1 MDNIIDGVD
10 KSNLKYSIENYL
22 TTKTQ
27 FNLINSTT
35 GIPGMFN
42 YNKTL
47 TSSFVNLALPNDI
60 NHIKDYITLNE
71 NEINLFLNGQFST
84 INGSVDNGT
93 FPFSNDTA

>member
-1 MDNIIDGVD
+1 MNDIINGVD

-47 TSSFVNLALPNDI
+47 PSSFVNLALPHDI
-60 NHIKDYITLNE
+60 NHIKDYITLN
-71 NEINLFLNGQFST
+71 
-84 INGSVDNGT
+84 
-93 FPFSNDTA
+93 